1 MSYPRIIA
9 HRCGGALAP
18 ENTLAGL
25 RLAARSSCRG
35 VEFDAM
41 LSRDGIPVLIHDE
54 TLERTTGGCGAVA
67 ALDAAQLQALDA
79 GACHHPAFA
88 GERVPTLAAALA
100 LCAELGLWANV
111 EIKPSAGREAETG
124 AAVAGLLTARWNG
137 AGVVSSFSAV
147 ALTAARAAAPD
158 LRYAL
163 LVEQIP
169 ADWREQTA
177 ALGCTAL
184 HCAADADA
192 TMIAAVVAGGLAVA
206 CYTVNRR
213 AEAEHLFAAG
223 AAAVFTDRPDL
234 WRPQELQAP

>member
-18 ENTLAGL
+18 ENTLVGL
-25 RLAARSSCRG
+25 RLAARFGCRG

-41 LSRDGIPVLIHDE
+41 LSRDGIPVLIHDD
-54 TLERTTGGCGAVA
+54 TLERTTGRSGAVA
-67 ALDAAQLQALDA
+67 ALDAAQLAALDA
-79 GACHHPAFA
+79 GARHHPAFA
-88 GERVPTLAAALA
+88 GERVPTLDAGLT
-100 LCAELGLWANV
+100 LCTELGLWANV

-124 AAVAGLLTARWNG
+124 AAVAGLLATRWNG
-137 AGVVSSFSAV
+137 AGVVSSFSVV
-147 ALTAARAAAPD
+147 ALTAARAVAPE

-169 ADWREQTA
+169 PDWREQTA

-184 HCAADADA
+184 HCGADADTGA
-192 TMIAAVVAGGLAVA
+192 IAGVAAGGLAVA

-213 AEAEHLFAAG
+213 EEAERLFAAG

>member
-25 RLAARSSCRG
+25 RLAARLGCRG

-41 LSRDGIPVLIHDE
+41 LSLDGIPVLIHDE
-54 TLERTTGGCGAVA
+54 TLDRTTGGSGDVA
-67 ALDAAQLQALDA
+67 GLAAAQLAGLDA
-79 GACHHPAFA
+79 GAHHHPAFA
-88 GERVPTLAAALA
+88 GERVPTLASALA

-124 AAVAGLLTARWNG
+124 AAVAGLLATRWNG

-158 LRYAL
+158 IGYAL
-163 LVEQIP
+163 LVDQIP
-169 ADWREQTA
+169 PDWREQAA

-184 HCAADADA
+184 HCSGDAAPA
-192 TMIAAVVAGGLAVA
+192 TLAAVAAGGLAVA
-206 CYTVNRR
+206 CYTVNSRE
-213 AEAEHLFAAG
+213 EAERLFAAG
-223 AAAVFTDRPDL
+223 ASAIFTDRPDL
-234 WRPQELQAP
+234 WLAQELQAP

>member
-1 MSYPRIIA
+1 MSYPRLIA

-25 RLAARSSCRG
+25 RLAARLGCRG

-41 LSRDGIPVLIHDE
+41 LSRDGVAVLFHDE
-54 TLERTTGGCGAVA
+54 TLERTTDGRGEVA
-67 ALDAAQLQALDA
+67 ACSAAQLAALDA
-79 GACHHPAFA
+79 GARHHCAFS
-88 GERVPTLAAALA
+88 GERIPTLADALA

-124 AAVAGLLTARWNG
+124 AAVAGLLATRWNG
-137 AGVVSSFSAV
+137 DGVVSSFATV
-147 ALTAARAAAPD
+147 ALTAARAVAPD

-163 LVEQIP
+163 LVERIP
-169 ADWREQTA
+169 PDWRAQTA

-184 HCAADADA
+184 HCRADAEA
-192 TMIAAVVAGGLAVA
+192 IAEVVAAGMTVA
-206 CYTVNRR
+206 CYTVDRHEA
-213 AEAEHLFAAG
+213 AERLFAAG

-234 WRPQELQAP
+234 WPTEALRA

>member
-1 MSYPRIIA
+1 MPYPRIIA
-9 HRCGGALAP
+9 HRCGGGLAP

-25 RLAARSSCRG
+25 RVASGLGCRG
-35 VEFDAM
+35 AEFDAM
-41 LSRDGIPVLIHDE
+41 LSRDGIPMLIHDE
-54 TLERTTGGCGAVA
+54 TLERTTDGRGPVG
-67 ALDAAQLQALDA
+67 ALDAAQLARLDA
-79 GACHHPAFA
+79 GARHHPAFA
-88 GERVPTLAAALA
+88 GERMPTLADALA

-124 AAVAGLLTARWNG
+124 AAVAGLLAARWRG
-137 AGVVSSFSAV
+137 AGVVSSFSGV

-169 ADWREQTA
+169 PDWREQTA

-184 HCAADADA
+184 HCATDADRA
-192 TMIAAVVAGGLAVA
+192 AIAEVAGGGLTVA
-206 CYTVNRR
+206 CYTANRR
-213 AEAEHLFAAG
+213 DAAERLFAAG

-234 WRPQELQAP
+234 WRPEEM